1 MNKIKKTIYIS
12 GMHCAS
18 CEMLIKQSAQ
28 KIDGVKVNS
37 ISANTGTMDIEITNE
52 KILSQIEK
60 TIKNLGYQVSK
71 DIHEKHR
78 KEINRKQL

>member
-1 MNKIKKTIYIS
+1 
-12 GMHCAS
+12 MHCAS

-37 ISANTGTMDIEITNE
+37 ISANTGTMNIEIADE
-52 KILSQIEK
+52 SVLPQIEK

-71 DIHEKHR
+71 DIQEKHK

>member
-1 MNKIKKTIYIS
+1 MDKIKKTIYIK

-28 KIDGVKVNS
+28 KIDGVKINS
-37 ISANTGTMDIEITNE
+37 ISANTGKMDIEISNE
-52 KILSQIEK
+52 HILPQIEK
-60 TIKNLGYQVSK
+60 AIRDLGYQVSK
-71 DIHEKHR
+71 DTQEKHK